1 MNNSNM
7 TISNLPTLEVYI
19 QCWTQRPALF
29 NLKDLRTAFLLD
41 GRQVMRGC
49 RKKIQYRQSG
59 QYLLYAD
66 YARRGLAQNR
76 TFSSYDDNGFY
87 RTRPYLVWTEK
98 GRKFINGLIH
108 GVYLY

>member
-29 NLKDLRTAFLLD
+29 NLKDLRTALLLD

-49 RKKIQYRQSG
+49 RKKIQYKQSG

-66 YARRGLAQNR
+66 YARRGYAQNR
-76 TFSSYDDNGFY
+76 TYSFYDDEGIFH
-87 RTRPYLVWTEK
+87 TRPYLVWSEA
-98 GRKFINGLIH
+98 GRKFIYDLINGNVI
-108 GVYLY
+108 Y